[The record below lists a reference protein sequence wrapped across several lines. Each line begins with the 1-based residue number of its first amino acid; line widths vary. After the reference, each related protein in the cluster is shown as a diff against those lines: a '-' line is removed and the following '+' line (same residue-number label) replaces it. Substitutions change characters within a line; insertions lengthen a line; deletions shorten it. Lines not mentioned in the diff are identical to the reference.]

1 METWND
7 SQRTDVFTLNEDP
20 VSANVNNS
28 SDVPSLNTN
37 DEVVDMGADFD
48 FEGFQVVRREFFAH
62 LREPAVTFNNYK
74 FYVNCACLNKFPDA
88 FYVQVLVNQETK
100 IMALRPCAENTRD
113 SFAWCGMSKGKRS
126 PRQITCKLFFAKM
139 FSMMAWN
146 PDYRYML
153 NRVLRLCAGTW
164 EGDANSF
171 SANILNG
178 ITRLVFAFGD
188 QLNDEIFKEKVGALS
203 IKQLVRMSKERC
215 PGSMGYAE
223 AMLLEYN
230 GKKKNLAQRLSMN
243 KLHVQ
248 GTVGLCSLLSDI
260 DTSASVPVSENMSG

>member
-20 VSANVNNS
+20 VSANMNNS

-100 IMALRPCAENTRD
+100 IMALRPCAENNTYRRVAKATFFHSD
-113 SFAWCGMSKGKRS
+113 AVRS
-126 PRQITCKLFFAKM
+126 
-139 FSMMAWN
+139 
-146 PDYRYML
+146 
-153 NRVLRLCAGTW
+153 LR
-164 EGDANSF
+164 S
-171 SANILNG
+171 
-178 ITRLVFAFGD
+178 VFAF
-188 QLNDEIFKEKVGALS
+188 A
-203 IKQLVRMSKERC
+203 VRSHAPFANPHLRC
-215 PGSMGYAE
+215 FP
-223 AMLLEYN
+223 LLH
-230 GKKKNLAQRLSMN
+230 SSF
-243 KLHVQ
+243 
-248 GTVGLCSLLSDI
+248 CS
-260 DTSASVPVSENMSG
+260 

>member
-20 VSANVNNS
+20 VSANMNNS

-126 PRQITCKLFFAKM
+126 PLAITCKLFFAKNV
-139 FSMMAWN
+139 FY
-146 PDYRYML
+146 D
-153 NRVLRLCAGTW
+153 G
-164 EGDANSF
+164 
-171 SANILNG
+171 G
-178 ITRLVFAFGD
+178 IRIID
-188 QLNDEIFKEKVGALS
+188 IN
-203 IKQLVRMSKERC
+203 
-215 PGSMGYAE
+215 
-223 AMLLEYN
+223 
-230 GKKKNLAQRLSMN
+230 
-243 KLHVQ
+243 
-248 GTVGLCSLLSDI
+248 CS
-260 DTSASVPVSENMSG
+260 VV

>member
-20 VSANVNNS
+20 VSANMNNS

-100 IMALRPCAENTRD
+100 IMAFSD
-113 SFAWCGMSKGKRS
+113 CGCG
-126 PRQITCKLFFAKM
+126 CG
-139 FSMMAWN
+139 
-146 PDYRYML
+146 
-153 NRVLRLCAGTW
+153 C
-164 EGDANSF
+164 
-171 SANILNG
+171 
-178 ITRLVFAFGD
+178 
-188 QLNDEIFKEKVGALS
+188 
-203 IKQLVRMSKERC
+203 
-215 PGSMGYAE
+215 
-223 AMLLEYN
+223 
-230 GKKKNLAQRLSMN
+230 
-243 KLHVQ
+243 
-248 GTVGLCSLLSDI
+248 
-260 DTSASVPVSENMSG
+260 

>member
-139 FSMMAWN
+139 FSMPSPQRSKIHLHHPMV
-146 PDYRYML
+146 YYFCTKME
-153 NRVLRLCAGTW
+153 RLQIG
-164 EGDANSF
+164 
-171 SANILNG
+171 
-178 ITRLVFAFGD
+178 
-188 QLNDEIFKEKVGALS
+188 NDS
-203 IKQLVRMSKERC
+203 IIHFT
-215 PGSMGYAE
+215 Y
-223 AMLLEYN
+223 
-230 GKKKNLAQRLSMN
+230 
-243 KLHVQ
+243 
-248 GTVGLCSLLSDI
+248 
-260 DTSASVPVSENMSG
+260 